1 MKGFVGF
8 IKKQGVVGL
17 AIGFVLAG
25 AVTKLVAALVEDI
38 INPLLGVALSNVKN
52 LQDAT
57 FTIWGAVIKWGN
69 FISVLIDFF
78 IIALV
83 VYVAYKLLKLE
94 ESDKK

>member
-38 INPLLGVALSNVKN
+38 INPLLGIALNNVKN